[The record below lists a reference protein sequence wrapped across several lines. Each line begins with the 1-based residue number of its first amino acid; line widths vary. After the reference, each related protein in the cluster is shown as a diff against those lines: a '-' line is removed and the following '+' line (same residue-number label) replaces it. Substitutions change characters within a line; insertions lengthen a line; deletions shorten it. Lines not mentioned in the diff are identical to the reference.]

1 LERLLQVAAGVRG
14 KVLITLAY
22 DAELARRLRETF
34 TVRTVETKYSLASRG
49 ARKTVRELVVANY
62 PLPRVR

>member
-1 LERLLQVAAGVRG
+1 
-14 KVLITLAY
+14 VLITLAY